1 MKFDTGVLAPSLA
14 AVPALARQAEA
25 IGFDGLWTSET
36 QHNAFLPLVLAAE
49 HTGRIELGTAIAVA
63 FARNPMDVAYT
74 AWDLAQ
80 FSHGRFIL
88 GLGTQVK
95 PHIER
100 RFSMPWGP
108 AAPKLREFIQAV
120 RHIWDVWQHGAR
132 LNFRGEF
139 YKHTLMSPFFNPG
152 PIEYSRIPI
161 YIAGVNEQ
169 LCQLAGELAD
179 GFHVHPYHSP
189 SYLRERV
196 IPWIEAGAAAAGRER
211 AAVVLTTTVF
221 VITGRDEVALE
232 RSRAAVRQQIA
243 FYASTPTYQSVMA
256 HHGWLETAERLS
268 GLAARQKWAEMPAL
282 VTDEM
287 LATFAV
293 EAPPDRLAAT
303 VEARYAGLIDRL
315 AYYAEFIP
323 DADEEFWRMTVAH
336 FHSKQ

>member
-1 MKFDTGVLAPSLA
+1 MKFDTGVLAPSLT
-14 AVPALARQAEA
+14 AVPALARQAEE

-36 QHNAFLPLVLAAE
+36 QHNPFLPLALAAE
-49 HTGRIELGTAIAVA
+49 HTERIELGTAIAVA
-63 FARNPMDVAYT
+63 FARNPMDVAYI

-80 FSHGRFIL
+80 LSRGRFIL

-100 RFSMPWGP
+100 RFSMPWGSP
-108 AAPKLREFIQAV
+108 VAKLREFVLAL
-120 RHIWDVWQHGAR
+120 RHIWDSWQNQTK

-152 PIEYSRIPI
+152 PIEYPPIPI

-169 LCQLAGELAD
+169 LCRLAGELAD

-196 IPWIEAGAAAAGRER
+196 IPWIEAGALAAGRQR
-211 AAVVLTTTVF
+211 SDVVLTTTVF
-221 VITGRDEVALE
+221 VITGRDAAAME

-243 FYASTPTYQSVMA
+243 FYASTPTYHPVMA

-268 GLAARQKWAEMPAL
+268 GLAARQKWEEMPGL

-303 VEARYAGLIDRL
+303 VEARYTGLMDRL

-323 DADEEFWRMTVAH
+323 DADEDFWRMNVAH
-336 FHSKQ
+336 FHNR

>member
-14 AVPALARQAEA
+14 NVPDLARQAEA
-25 IGFDGLWTSET
+25 IGFDGLWASET

-63 FARNPMDVAYT
+63 FARNPMDIAYT

-80 FSHGRFIL
+80 FSRGRFIL

-108 AAPKLREFIQAV
+108 AAPKLREFILAL
-120 RHIWDVWQHGAR
+120 RHIWDAWQNGTR

-139 YKHTLMSPFFNPG
+139 YQHTLMSPFFNPG
-152 PIEYSRIPI
+152 PIEYPAIPI

-169 LCQLAGELAD
+169 LCRLAGELAD

-189 SYLRERV
+189 AYLRERV
-196 IPWIEAGAAAAGRER
+196 IPWIEAGAAAAGRRR
-211 AAVVLTTTVF
+211 ADVALSTSVF
-221 VITGRDEVALE
+221 VITGRDEAAME
-232 RSRAAVRQQIA
+232 RSRTAVRQQIA
-243 FYASTPTYQSVMA
+243 FYASTPTYHPVMA

-268 GLAARQKWAEMPAL
+268 ALAARQKWDEMPAL
-282 VTDEM
+282 VTEEM
-287 LATFAV
+287 LETFAV
-293 EAPPDRLAAT
+293 AAPPERLAAA
-303 VEARYAGLIDRL
+303 VQARYTGLLDRV

-323 DADEEFWRMTVAH
+323 DADEDFWRMSVAQ
-336 FHSKQ
+336 FHRR